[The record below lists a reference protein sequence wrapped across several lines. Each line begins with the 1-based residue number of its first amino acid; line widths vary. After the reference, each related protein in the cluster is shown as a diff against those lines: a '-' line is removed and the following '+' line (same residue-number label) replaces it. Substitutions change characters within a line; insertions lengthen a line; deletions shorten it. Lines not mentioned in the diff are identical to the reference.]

1 MAKLHK
7 NFRYPTS
14 TGNLNLKTQPNY
26 DHGKINDVRLYLGKG
41 VTLVEQVQELGDN
54 LQMQSESMRNQSHLC
69 KPANAFEFTFA
80 QAWRDG
86 IARSRGEGMK
96 HDWAE
101 TGTWQHRRASS

>member
-1 MAKLHK
+1 MVKLHK
-7 NFRYPTS
+7 NFRYTTS
-14 TGNLNLKTQPNY
+14 TANLNLKTQPNY

-54 LQMQSESMRNQSHLC
+54 LQMQAESMRTQSHIC
-69 KPANAFEFTFA
+69 KPANAFQFTFA

>member
-7 NFRYPTS
+7 NFRYTTS
-14 TGNLNLKTQPNY
+14 TANLNLKTQPNY
-26 DHGKINDVRLYLGKG
+26 DHGKINDVPLYLGKG

-54 LQMQSESMRNQSHLC
+54 LQMQAESMTNHSHLC
-69 KPANAFEFTFA
+69 KPANAFQFTFA